1 MRATPSGG
9 RAQRVSRY
17 DDEDAFDSHQAK
29 DGGVVP
35 ACSSARCV
43 SSAEDSFD
51 ADQQGC
57 SCTFKCNPPAFPNWS
72 RGLSFLALP
81 LRWLAA
87 FSFISA
93 SSLLAFN
100 GLQGILDSSASETL
114 PPDKDT
120 KSQAAQMQTRTI
132 PMALIA
138 PLPAPPPPPPLL
150 PLSPPPPLRPP
161 PSLPPA
167 VPRLPLPPVMSS
179 PSLPPSEG
187 LPICLGDLRA
197 EDVAARDEGSFGTT
211 DPVLW
216 VFEEAGNF
224 ETSQQ
229 TASQLNTLSPIW
241 PEVICLAAVR
251 MLPCF
256 EIRDDY
262 DPHFPRDR
270 PPLLH
275 TGCVSSS
282 WGFGP
287 RSVTLTSGA
296 TIFFTVRPRMPD
308 PPPAP
313 PLMPQPQLPPP
324 STRMADRINL
334 DFRNGRPSNNLEGA
348 GVILHQFDAMDDRD
362 PDHHPW
368 ELGIGRRDTGDRVSA
383 AIVNA
388 QMQPD
393 PSGNIPIYSFSL
405 AGLVLSPTHNNLMCS
420 YSWDV
425 GSMERKCWPQG
436 LSDIC
441 IPGCSRGNNDREPWC
456 AAGSGDWKFR
466 NPPCAW
472 RPQNLADML
481 AARDEVRN
489 NQLRPPGK
497 MWNDNKYYTELIFE
511 TRSYT
516 LHLPDSIM
524 GVFYLDGNRLPLKT
538 HSPPIAHM

>member
-1 MRATPSGG
+1 
-9 RAQRVSRY
+9 
-17 DDEDAFDSHQAK
+17 
-29 DGGVVP
+29 
-35 ACSSARCV
+35 
-43 SSAEDSFD
+43 
-51 ADQQGC
+51 
-57 SCTFKCNPPAFPNWS
+57 
-72 RGLSFLALP
+72 
-81 LRWLAA
+81 
-87 FSFISA
+87 
-93 SSLLAFN
+93 
-100 GLQGILDSSASETL
+100 
-114 PPDKDT
+114 
-120 KSQAAQMQTRTI
+120 
-132 PMALIA
+132 
-138 PLPAPPPPPPLL
+138 
-150 PLSPPPPLRPP
+150 
-161 PSLPPA
+161 
-167 VPRLPLPPVMSS
+167 
-179 PSLPPSEG
+179 
-187 LPICLGDLRA
+187 
-197 EDVAARDEGSFGTT
+197 
-211 DPVLW
+211 
-216 VFEEAGNF
+216 
-224 ETSQQ
+224 
-229 TASQLNTLSPIW
+229 
-241 PEVICLAAVR
+241 
-251 MLPCF
+251 
-256 EIRDDY
+256 
-262 DPHFPRDR
+262 
-270 PPLLH
+270 
-275 TGCVSSS
+275 
-282 WGFGP
+282 
-287 RSVTLTSGA
+287 
-296 TIFFTVRPRMPD
+296 
-308 PPPAP
+308 
-313 PLMPQPQLPPP
+313 MPQPQLPPP

-524 GVFYLDGNRLPLKT
+524 GVFYLDDDCGDSYSGPKCADYGKAAHRSIAKQYSLNAERLPLLKLDLWNWEQPFT
-538 HSPPIAHM
+538 EIEITSEISITAAPTPSGQRD